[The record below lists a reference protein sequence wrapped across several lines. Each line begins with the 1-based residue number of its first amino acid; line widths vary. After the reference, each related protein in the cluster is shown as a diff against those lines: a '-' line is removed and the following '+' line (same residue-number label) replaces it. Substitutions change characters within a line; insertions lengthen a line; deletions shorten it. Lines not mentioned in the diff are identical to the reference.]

1 MAKPKKKR
9 KASPAQLRA
18 LAKGRKKAA
27 ANRSNRR
34 KSNKKHSTKGAKV
47 ARRKT
52 TSSSKKKAVRHTRKS
67 HHSAPRRRRAKRR
80 HYSMSGSSGGGSGK
94 FGKGIMGPVSEA
106 LIAVAGGVIAG
117 VVANK
122 VPIKNDKLKAA
133 APIIAGAGV
142 AFMGIKKRNPLIRQL
157 GTGMMVLGAVALTR
171 KMLPNVPLLAGE
183 DEDTLALPGYVAA
196 QQAAMAGELEY
207 MGDNDEDG
215 LEFMGDPID
224 LGDDD
229 IEDMLGD
236 DELDEIH
243 LTPANI

>member
-1 MAKPKKKR
+1 M
-9 KASPAQLRA
+9 
-18 LAKGRKKAA
+18 
-27 ANRSNRR
+27 
-34 KSNKKHSTKGAKV
+34 

-52 TSSSKKKAVRHTRKS
+52 TSSKKKAVRHTTRKS
-67 HHSAPRRRRAKRR
+67 HSAPRRHHSKRR
-80 HYSMSGSSGGGSGK
+80 HSSGMSGGGSK
-94 FGKGIMGPVSEA
+94 MKGIMGPVSEA

-122 VPIKNDKLKAA
+122 VPIKNEKLKAA
-133 APIIAGAGV
+133 APILAGLGV
-142 AFMGIKKRNPLIRQL
+142 SFMGIKKRNPLIRNL

-171 KMLPNVPLLAGE
+171 KMLPSVPLLAGE
-183 DEDTLALPGYVAA
+183 DENTLMLPEYIAA
-196 QQAAMAGELEY
+196 QQAAQVAGELEY
-207 MGDNDEDG
+207 MGDDDDD
-215 LEFMGDPID
+215 LEVMGDPID

>member
-1 MAKPKKKR
+1 MATKAKKKR

-18 LAKGRKKAA
+18 LAKGRKTAA
-27 ANRSNRR
+27 ANRR
-34 KSNKKHSTKGAKV
+34 KSHKKHSTKGAKV

-67 HHSAPRRRRAKRR
+67 HHSAPRRHHTKRR
-80 HYSMSGSSGGGSGK
+80 RIHSMSGGGGSK
-94 FGKGIMGPVSEA
+94 MKGIMGPVSEA
-106 LIAVAGGVIAG
+106 MIAVAGGVLAG
-117 VVANK
+117 IVANK
-122 VPIKNDKLKAA
+122 VPIKNEKLKAA
-133 APIIAGAGV
+133 APILAGLGV
-142 AFMGIKKRNPLIRQL
+142 SFMGIKKRNSLIRNL

-171 KMLPNVPLLAGE
+171 KMLPTIPLLAGE

-196 QQAAMAGELEY
+196 QQAAYAGELEY
-207 MGDNDEDG
+207 MGDDDEGG
-215 LEFMGDPID
+215 LEFMGDPVD

-229 IEDMLGD
+229 EISDMLGE